1 MSSLRNSVARRPHR
15 ERAQPVERRRLGLLE
30 KHKDYSLRAK
40 DYNKKKEQL
49 KNLRQ
54 KAADRNEDEFYFGMM
69 SRKGPGA
76 RVKEGRSYTG
86 KVQGDRGN
94 KALDMETVRLL
105 KTQDMGYVR
114 SMRQIASKQ
123 VAKLEQQLVLTRGVD
138 HQEEDYNDEDDDF
151 DLPIEP
157 QKPRKILFADSAE
170 ERNDILQKRIE
181 VAAAADDDDDKEPE
195 FNGFDDDSGS
205 EEKDAERKKS
215 LHRLQ
220 RDLDIAR
227 KKLKVLTD
235 AERELDIQR
244 VKMAKTAT
252 SGGETR
258 RGKKIRV
265 RERKR

>member
-1 MSSLRNSVARRPHR
+1 
-15 ERAQPVERRRLGLLE
+15 
-30 KHKDYSLRAK
+30 
-40 DYNKKKEQL
+40 L

-86 KVQGDRGN
+86 TVQGDRGN

-123 VAKLEQQLVLTRGVD
+123 VAKLEQQIILTRGVD
-138 HQEEDYNDEDDDF
+138 HQEEDYDDEDDDF
-151 DLPIEP
+151 DLPGEP
-157 QKPRKILFADSAE
+157 QKPRKILFADSTE
-170 ERNDILQKRIE
+170 ERNDELQKRIE
-181 VAAAADDDDDKEPE
+181 MAAAADDSNDEAE
-195 FNGFDDDSGS
+195 FRGFDDDGGRG
-205 EEKDAERKKS
+205 EKDAERKKS
-215 LHRLQ
+215 LDRLQ
-220 RDLDIAR
+220 RDLGIAR

-244 VKMAKTAT
+244 AKMAKTAT